1 MNIPLPNWLRAQHPI
16 QQRETAR
23 YRRLWLWQ
31 VLRWGVLP
39 VLTFVLFVP
48 VLFVAL
54 SLAFQIVDSLN
65 STYAYLDPVLPI
77 ILLFLI
83 VFAASAILDLF
94 LALLSLIGGAL
105 TIAPER
111 QNQTWESL
119 RLTTLAPAHVINAK
133 IAAVMR
139 QLSPIML
146 FAFAL
151 RVAIVVAGIGLIL
164 IPIRLFWADTVS
176 NFNSAVPTTPT
187 SPADWEALS
196 IALLGALSFLVSLV
210 LWVIAP
216 LWRPLYNVL
225 LATLA
230 SSFTRSLTSAVG
242 VAFGIQ
248 IVVSI
253 IVTAVNQQLGIFGL
267 VLSLTVGVAG
277 TTSDTIGII
286 FTLLI
291 SIVITLVSLL
301 GQIGLALLAGW
312 YTGRRAEQLLN

>member
-1 MNIPLPNWLRAQHPI
+1 MNIPLPNWLRTNHPI
-16 QQRETAR
+16 QQRESAR
-23 YRRLWLWQ
+23 YNRLWLWQ
-31 VLRWGVLP
+31 VLRWGVMP

-48 VLFVAL
+48 VLFVVL
-54 SLAFQIVDSLN
+54 SLAIQIVDSLN
-65 STYAYLDPVLPI
+65 SSFAYLDLVLPI
-77 ILLFLI
+77 MLLFVT
-83 VFAASAILDLF
+83 VFAASAILDLL

-139 QLSPIML
+139 QLSPVML
-146 FAFAL
+146 FAFIL
-151 RVAIVVAGIGLIL
+151 RVAIVIAGVGLIL

-176 NFNSAVPTTPT
+176 TFNSAVPTN
-187 SPADWEALS
+187 PADWEEVS
-196 IALLGALSFLVSLV
+196 IALLGLLSFLISLV

-216 LWRPLYNVL
+216 LWRPLYSVL

-230 SSFTRSLTSAVG
+230 SSFTRSLTAAVG
-242 VAFGIQ
+242 LAFGIQ

-253 IVTAVNQQLGIFGL
+253 IVTALNQQLGIFGL
-267 VLSLTVGVAG
+267 VLGLSFGAG
-277 TTSDTIGII
+277 AFAKDTIGII

-291 SIVITLVSLL
+291 SIVITVVSLL